1 MLEHH
6 FFHFPRSG
14 DHHKGALHAWYSV
27 DFLLAVV
34 LGAAAVGASLRVAFR
49 GGSTNDGRMLNSIET
64 YEPVDHILGHR
75 KVDECPAEELVNVT
89 ADGREQMRRCGFGDQ
104 A

>member
-1 MLEHH
+1 M
-6 FFHFPRSG
+6 
-14 DHHKGALHAWYSV
+14 
-27 DFLLAVV
+27 V

-49 GGSTNDGRMLNSIET
+49 GGSTNDSRVVSSVEA

-89 ADGREQMRRCGFGDQ
+89 ADGREQMRRCGLRTKPGLD
-104 A
+104 ACYALTLNVV